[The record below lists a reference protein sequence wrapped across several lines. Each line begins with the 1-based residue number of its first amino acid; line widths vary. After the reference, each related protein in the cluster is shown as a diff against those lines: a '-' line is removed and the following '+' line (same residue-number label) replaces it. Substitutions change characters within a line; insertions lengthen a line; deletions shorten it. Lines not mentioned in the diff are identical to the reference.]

1 MNSNKFTSL
10 LAIIIMSSLTFI
22 SCKDEKVET
31 EHRSLETETVEMQ
44 ASRLALEAE
53 AIELERKAKENE
65 ARTNSIVGVVKSNND
80 LSSLVAALKAANLDS
95 ILSEPGYY
103 TVLAPSNQAFE
114 KLSPIK
120 RDELMKPENKHRLM
134 EVLQNHVVSGKITSD
149 QMADAIKNNKSGYK
163 VKTITGEELTF
174 TMKGDQYIIKD
185 GYGKKSQVI
194 LGNQDA
200 SNGIIYLIDT
210 VLMPK
215 Q

>member
-1 MNSNKFTSL
+1 MNTNKFTSL
-10 LAIIIMSSLTFI
+10 LAIIIMSSITFI

-31 EHRSLETETVEMQ
+31 EHRSLETETMEMQ

-65 ARTNSIVGVVKSNND
+65 ARTNSIVGVAKSNND

-174 TMKGDQYIIKD
+174 TMKGDQFIISD
-185 GYGKKSQVI
+185 GSGKKAQVI
-194 LGNQDA
+194 LGNQEA
-200 SNGIIYLIDT
+200 SNGIIYIIDT